1 MTTQQ
6 THTMRKFLNDPADVV
21 HEYLTGLAAAHPDLL
36 RYDPKERILVRV
48 DAPVSGKVALVSGG
62 GSGCEP
68 LHSGFVG
75 PGMLDATCQG
85 QIFSSPVP
93 DQIVAATEAVHAG
106 AGVLQVIKN
115 FPGEVMNFEM
125 AAELASYE
133 DITVQSVIV
142 NDDVAVAHGPGS
154 AGRRGLGATVLV
166 EKIAG
171 AAAERGGD
179 LQAVAEV
186 GRKVNDR
193 TRTYGVGLSSCTPP
207 LAGRPIFELPEGQM
221 ELGIGIS
228 GEPGRR
234 REAIRSARDIAAL
247 LIDEVLA
254 DRRPPTGAPVLVLV
268 NGMGGTPQI
277 ELYLLYGEIERG
289 LRAAGLAPARAL
301 VGSFVTSL
309 EQAGAALT
317 VLELDDELT
326 ALWDEPVR
334 TTALRWGM

>member
-6 THTMRKFLNDPADVV
+6 THAMRKFLNDPADVV
-21 HEYLTGLAAAHPDLL
+21 HEYLTGLAAAHRDLL
-36 RYDPKERILVRV
+36 RYDAQQRILVRA
-48 DAPVSGKVALVSGG
+48 DAPVPGKVALVSGG

-75 PGMLDATCQG
+75 PGMLDASCQG

-93 DQIVAATEAVHAG
+93 DQIVAATEAAHAG
-106 AGVLQVIKN
+106 AGVLHVIKN

-133 DITVQSVIV
+133 DITVESVIV
-142 NDDVAVAHGPGS
+142 ADDVAVAPGPGS
-154 AGRRGLGATVLV
+154 AGRRGLGGTVLV

-171 AAAERGGD
+171 AAAERGVD
-179 LQAVAEV
+179 LPAVARI
-186 GRKVNDR
+186 GRRVNDR
-193 TRTYGVGLSSCTPP
+193 ARTYGVGLSSCTPP
-207 LAGRPIFELPEGQM
+207 SAGRPIFNLPEGQM
-221 ELGIGIS
+221 EVGIGIS

-234 REAIRSARDIAAL
+234 REDIRSARDIAAL
-247 LIDEVLA
+247 LLDEVLT
-254 DRRPPTGAPVLVLV
+254 DRRPTAGAPLLVLV

-277 ELYLLYGEIERG
+277 ELYLLYGEVERA
-289 LRAAGLAPARAL
+289 LRAAGLVPARAL

-317 VLELDDELT
+317 ILELDDELM
-326 ALWDEPVR
+326 ALWDAPVR